1 MMTVMRTKK
10 LLAFLPAIILLAF
23 LVAGRVIAQQAP
35 DMQQSAPTQAVEPEA
50 PAVIEKPMIIEAPQ
64 VEEPTPEPAPVT
76 QPKPAP
82 QPKYPTCN
90 VRENP
95 YCYGNHGVDE
105 YGTPIPE
112 VNEVQKEQGWIRSD
126 GYYNYCYLM
135 DNGNW
140 TTVTGK
146 LELGKGIYYYNGP
159 IDADSEA
166 PAYAVESQQW
176 CAANVPAE
184 AR

>member
-1 MMTVMRTKK
+1 MTNKIKTVA
-10 LLAFLPAIILLAF
+10 LAFLPALILLGF
-23 LVAGRVIAQQAP
+23 YVAGQVVAQAP
-35 DMQQSAPTQAVEPEA
+35 EQQQSVSAEPVEQPA
-50 PAVIEKPMIIEAPQ
+50 PAIVEKPMITETPQ
-64 VEEPTPEPAPVT
+64 PEPEPAPEPAPVE

-82 QPKYPTCN
+82 QPKYPKCN

-95 YCYGNHGVDE
+95 YCYGTRGVDE
-105 YGTPIPE
+105 YGTPMPE
-112 VNEVQKEQGWIRSD
+112 VNTVEVAQPWVRSD
-126 GYYNYCYLM
+126 GYFNYCYLM

-146 LELGKGIYYYNGP
+146 LELGKGIYYYGGT

>member
-1 MMTVMRTKK
+1 MNRMNKK
-10 LLAFLPAIILLAF
+10 VLAFLPAVILLAF
-23 LVAGRVIAQQAP
+23 FIAGQVIAQQAP
-35 DMQQSAPTQAVEPEA
+35 ETQQSAPTQAVEQEA
-50 PAVIEKPMIIEAPQ
+50 PAVIEKPMIIETP
-64 VEEPTPEPAPVT
+64 VTEPEPVTEPAPVV

-95 YCYGNHGVDE
+95 YCYGTHGVDE

-126 GYYNYCYLM
+126 GYFNYCYLM
-135 DNGNW
+135 DNGSW

-176 CAANVPAE
+176 CASNVPAE